1 MLDRPKLKYSSAQK
15 ASEVIAS
22 TSAPARNR
30 VRVNRPRIE
39 IAAPDSGVSAGA
51 GSSSIEGGLV
61 VISDS
66 GTAADDLG
74 EAQQLGAHDQP
85 GGARRIGVDSQPHA
99 VVLIDELDHHAVL
112 RGAVQLRHREHISMI
127 ERGDDLVEL
136 RALGS

>member
-22 TSAPARNR
+22 TSALARNR

-39 IAAPDSGVSAGA
+39 IAAPDSAVSAAA
-51 GSSSIEGGLV
+51 GRSSIGGGV
-61 VISDS
+61 AVISDS

-85 GGARRIGVDSQPHA
+85 GGARRVGVDSQFH
-99 VVLIDELDHHAVL
+99 VIVL
-112 RGAVQLRHREHISMI
+112 
-127 ERGDDLVEL
+127 
-136 RALGS
+136 

>member
-1 MLDRPKLKYSSAQK
+1 MLERPKLKYSSAQNV
-15 ASEVIAS
+15 SEVIRS
-22 TSAPARNR
+22 TSPPARNR
-30 VRVNRPRIE
+30 ECVSRERIE
-39 IAAPDSGVSAGA
+39 ISEPGLGESAATGL
-51 GSSSIEGGLV
+51 SSIWGGVV

-66 GTAADDLG
+66 GTAADNLG
-74 EAQQLGAHDQP
+74 EPQQLGAHDQP